1 MQSSSTAYFQP
12 TILAIAESRHYL
24 VGVMDANDNFSGL
37 GQSSAHVVGSL
48 VAAKAFLRDNNI
60 FSAQLELQ
68 TAYDE
73 MCGLAQSGRYR
84 ERISF

>member
-1 MQSSSTAYFQP
+1 MQSSSIALFQP
-12 TILAIAESRHYL
+12 TIIAVAESRHYL
-24 VGVMDANDNFSGL
+24 VGVMDANDNFTGL
-37 GQSSAHVVGSL
+37 GQSSAEVVGSL

-73 MCGLAQSGRYR
+73 MCGLSSSGRYR